1 MKNKIQKILLI
12 IPIVIILIL
21 FITISVSASLNVSL
35 SDQGTGVREKSTNS
49 LVLSGN
55 LTVDIYDDPTAGTL
69 IYNEVFTNVINNGS
83 WNIMLGENSSN
94 PLPLE
99 YGKKYYKDYKINN
112 EDADFTNSTGGT
124 IERLF
129 FYSPLGD
136 ISGEDLSQAIN
147 ITITGNINATGN
159 VTASWFRGLFNWLI
173 GTASLNYLSFN
184 GSTLDLT
191 TNVTQWLYNQTYSGS
206 TYNATYA
213 LWTYNQTTPAIN
225 TLNNSYG
232 IFWYNQTI
240 GISSGNLSW
249 NETRAN
255 LLYSPIVWNY
265 NQTQPFTDWLSTF
278 LYNYNQTIM
287 SNIFNQQLNTSSNAT
302 FYNITVSNEIT
313 INGVK
318 VSPWLFNQSNIQY
331 NFNQSNIQY
340 NFNQSNIQYNFN
352 QSNILYNYNQS
363 IFNLNF
369 SFGQNLTAYSCSGTD
384 KVTGIGGNGTMICGT
399 DSTADTNSISNLSL
413 STITNTTFST
423 IGNNTYIKLGN
434 AITNDS
440 NANLTSLNVTGRFN
454 ALSNA
459 IIVGNLTVGTLTT
472 GAGGNNWIQIGAGN
486 AKNASL
492 KLYDY
497 DTTYGFTLQ
506 NNGVLPAGVGS
517 FQILRHNG
525 DANGIVAM
533 TILRTNGFVAI
544 GTQTPTYLLDVN
556 GNFSANKTLYVNTN
570 GKVGI
575 GTVSPSSALHIQG
588 SGALLNVSN
597 SSD

>member
-1 MKNKIQKILLI
+1 MKNNIQKILLI
-12 IPIVIILIL
+12 IPIVILLIL
-21 FITISVSASLNVSL
+21 FIAISVSASLNVSL
-35 SDQGTGVREKSTNS
+35 SDQGTGVRDKSTNS

-69 IYNEVFTNVINNGS
+69 IYSEVFTNVINNGS

-124 IERLF
+124 VERLF

-213 LWTYNQTTPAIN
+213 LWAYNQTTPAIN

-255 LLYSPIVWNY
+255 LLYSPILWSY

-278 LYNYNQTIM
+278 LYNYNQTTPAITDINNRFYNKTFIEQNNG
-287 SNIFNQQLNTSSNAT
+287 SWISTYNAT
-302 FYNITVSNEIT
+302 YALWS
-313 INGVK
+313 
-318 VSPWLFNQSNIQY
+318 FNQSAIQF

-352 QSNILYNYNQS
+352 QSAIEYNFNQSAIAFNYNQS

-369 SFGQNLTAYSCSGTD
+369 
-384 KVTGIGGNGTMICGT
+384 
-399 DSTADTNSISNLSL
+399 
-413 STITNTTFST
+413 
-423 IGNNTYIKLGN
+423 
-434 AITNDS
+434 
-440 NANLTSLNVTGRFN
+440 
-454 ALSNA
+454 
-459 IIVGNLTVGTLTT
+459 
-472 GAGGNNWIQIGAGN
+472 
-486 AKNASL
+486 
-492 KLYDY
+492 
-497 DTTYGFTLQ
+497 
-506 NNGVLPAGVGS
+506 
-517 FQILRHNG
+517 
-525 DANGIVAM
+525 
-533 TILRTNGFVAI
+533 
-544 GTQTPTYLLDVN
+544 
-556 GNFSANKTLYVNTN
+556 
-570 GKVGI
+570 
-575 GTVSPSSALHIQG
+575 
-588 SGALLNVSN
+588 
-597 SSD
+597 